1 MLCAVWYPSYAL
13 MHILRAYCVE
23 VGRVIDIYQA
33 RALFFGQEKPR
44 HRLQFQC
51 SDDACR
57 AMAGTKVTA
66 VNYDKLVAEG
76 DEIVLKPH
84 FRMNPQSPHVEAC
97 EWVVRERL
105 TALRDGPDADEWKPG
120 RPGFR
125 HLKSGDLV
133 DLYVPCRQATSV
145 ASDAWKEYEP
155 AQSGERENRWGRER
169 GVLRKTRGNLN
180 RTNSLE
186 TVVTVY
192 ELLEPSERRAANVRV
207 GEARRLPYSKAF
219 CSVQHYFSVRGD
231 RIFHGGVR
239 VKTHG
244 PNFAVR
250 FFDRVLRPD
259 AVRTCEALE
268 VGCT

>member
-1 MLCAVWYPSYAL
+1 MIESSHALSNDHLLELTVARSKPKRNAGGSCACPVFL

-23 VGRVIDIYQA
+23 VGRILDIYQA
-33 RALFFGQEKPR
+33 RALFFAQEKPR
-44 HRLQFQC
+44 RRLQFEC

-76 DEIVLKPH
+76 DQIVLKPH
-84 FRMNPQSPHVEAC
+84 FRMNPQSPHIEAC
-97 EWVVRERL
+97 EWLAREKL
-105 TALRDGPDADEWKPG
+105 IAQRDAPDADERKPG

-133 DLYVPCRQATSV
+133 DMYVPCRPATSV
-145 ASDAWKEYEP
+145 ASEAWKESEP
-155 AQSGERENRWGRER
+155 AQSGERDNRWRRER

-192 ELLEPSERRAANVRV
+192 ELLEP
-207 GEARRLPYSKAF
+207 
-219 CSVQHYFSVRGD
+219 C
-231 RIFHGGVR
+231 
-239 VKTHG
+239 
-244 PNFAVR
+244 
-250 FFDRVLRPD
+250 
-259 AVRTCEALE
+259 
-268 VGCT
+268 